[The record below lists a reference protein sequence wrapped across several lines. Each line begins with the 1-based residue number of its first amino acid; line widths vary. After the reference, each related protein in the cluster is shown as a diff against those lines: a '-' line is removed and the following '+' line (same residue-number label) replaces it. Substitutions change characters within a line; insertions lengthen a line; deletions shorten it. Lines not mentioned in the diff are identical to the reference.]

1 MTDQSPEQQV
11 ESASKAFEQEFER
24 FSHFTGDPSTFSALD
39 LETASAEERALAE
52 LRTRHL
58 GKKSALAA
66 TKKLIGRVAPEG
78 RAAFGQLVQS
88 TESRLVQSLDQ
99 AEQNLK
105 THIETART
113 ARESIDVTMP
123 GRRPRSGH
131 RHPITLLR
139 ERLEDV
145 FVALGYAIEDDREIE
160 TDFYNFSA
168 LNIPENHPARGWQ
181 DTFYTTDG
189 FALRS
194 QTSTVQIHAMQR
206 RGVPVRMIAPGRVFR
221 RDTPDPTHNPMFFQV
236 EGLCV
241 DRGITMAHLKGTVG
255 ELLRRMFGPDTV
267 TRFRPSYFPFTEPS
281 AEFDFSCFKCKG
293 SGCRICKNSGWIEL
307 GGSGMVHPNV
317 LRAVGVDPQV
327 YFGFVFV
334 LGIDRMCALM
344 YELDDIRL
352 LFENDV
358 RFLEKFESM
367 FISHEWLKE
376 LTDTKRS
383 PAELRER
390 LTMVGLA
397 IDAVDEHNGD
407 AVLDVEVPS
416 NRPDCLSHVGIAREV
431 SVIEKGH
438 LRLPASKPP
447 KAEGRAGDF
456 TSVEIKDP
464 DLCPRY

>member
-1 MTDQSPEQQV
+1 MTESHKEQQPAQQV
-11 ESASKAFEQEFER
+11 EVASKAFEQEFER
-24 FSHFTGDPSTFSALD
+24 LARFTGDSGDVTGLD
-39 LETASAEERALAE
+39 LEHAIGEERALAE

-66 TKKLIGRVAPEG
+66 AKKLIGRVSPEE
-78 RAAFGQLVQS
+78 RATFGQLVQS
-88 TESRLVQSLDQ
+88 TEASLVRVLDQ
-99 AEQNLK
+99 AEQNLRNY
-105 THIETART
+105 IETERT
-113 ARESIDVTMP
+113 ARESIDVTLP
-123 GRRPRSGH
+123 GRRPRYGH

-139 ERLEDV
+139 ERIEDI
-145 FVALGYAIEDDREIE
+145 FVALGYAIEDGREIE
-160 TDFYNFSA
+160 TDFYNFDA
-168 LNIPENHPARGWQ
+168 LNIPDNHPARASQ

-206 RGVPVRMIAPGRVFR
+206 RGVPLRMIAPGRVFR

-241 DRGITMAHLKGTVG
+241 DRGITMAHLKGTVAEFLHCMLG
-255 ELLRRMFGPDTV
+255 ADTA

-317 LRAVGVDPQV
+317 LRAVGVDPQE
-327 YFGFVFV
+327 YSGFAFG

-358 RFLEKFESM
+358 RFLEQFE
-367 FISHEWLKE
+367 
-376 LTDTKRS
+376 
-383 PAELRER
+383 
-390 LTMVGLA
+390 
-397 IDAVDEHNGD
+397 
-407 AVLDVEVPS
+407 
-416 NRPDCLSHVGIAREV
+416 
-431 SVIEKGH
+431 
-438 LRLPASKPP
+438 
-447 KAEGRAGDF
+447 
-456 TSVEIKDP
+456 
-464 DLCPRY
+464 

>member
-1 MTDQSPEQQV
+1 MTELSPDNQV
-11 ESASKAFEQEFER
+11 KAASKAFEQEFER
-24 FSHFTGDPSTFSALD
+24 FARFTGDPSAISGVD
-39 LETASAEERALAE
+39 LEAAIAEERALAE

-66 TKKLIGRVAPEG
+66 TKKLIGRVPGEE

-88 TESRLVQSLDQ
+88 TEAALVEQLDKAEQSLKSHIDQ
-99 AEQNLK
+99 
-105 THIETART
+105 ART
-113 ARESIDVTMP
+113 ARESIDVTQP
-123 GRRPRSGH
+123 GRRTRTGH

-160 TDFYNFSA
+160 TDFYNFDA
-168 LNIPENHPARGWQ
+168 LNIPLNHPARAWQ

-241 DRGITMAHLKGTVG
+241 DRDITMAHLKGTVG
-255 ELLRRMFGPDTV
+255 EFLRRMFGPDTV

-281 AEFDFSCFKCKG
+281 AEFDFSCFKCEG
-293 SGCRICKNSGWIEL
+293 RGCRICKNSGWIEL

-327 YFGFVFV
+327 YSGFAFG

-358 RFLEKFESM
+358 RFLEMFE
-367 FISHEWLKE
+367 
-376 LTDTKRS
+376 
-383 PAELRER
+383 
-390 LTMVGLA
+390 
-397 IDAVDEHNGD
+397 
-407 AVLDVEVPS
+407 
-416 NRPDCLSHVGIAREV
+416 
-431 SVIEKGH
+431 
-438 LRLPASKPP
+438 
-447 KAEGRAGDF
+447 
-456 TSVEIKDP
+456 
-464 DLCPRY
+464 